1 MSITE
6 YFNFCQKLAFHA
18 APTLLGIKCASLV
31 SLSASEF
38 DLDFHSTYFNRRAS
52 SKGLKSRILCC
63 CGNRKLMLVYSE
75 EKLAKRLSDNGVQKV
90 LQKYGYPNNSYIS
103 ENLDRLTERIK
114 KCGDF
119 PHEIGVF
126 LDYPIEDVEGFIK
139 NKGEN
144 FKMCGCW
151 KVYGSEEKAK
161 RTFENYSKCRKFL
174 CSKLIENPDIYRV
187 LKIS

>member
-1 MSITE
+1 MSKSE
-6 YFNFCQKLAFHA
+6 YFNFCQKLALHT
-18 APTLLGIKCASLV
+18 APTLLGIKCANLV
-31 SLSASEF
+31 SLSSAEF
-38 DLDFHSTYFNRRAS
+38 DLDFHSAYFNRRAS
-52 SKGLKSRILCC
+52 SKGLKSKILCC

-75 EKLAKRLSDNGVQKV
+75 TMLAKRLSDNSVQKV
-90 LQKYGYPNNSYIS
+90 LHKYGYPENSCIS

-114 KCGDF
+114 ECRDF
-119 PHEIGVF
+119 PHEIGIF
-126 LDYPIEDVEGFIK
+126 LDYPIEDVEGFIE

-161 RTFENYSKCRKFL
+161 RIFENYSRCRKFL
-174 CSKLIENPDIYRV
+174 CSKLIENPDIYRA